1 MAASMLPS
9 VGAALPEFRIRAHNA
24 SVHSENK
31 IHDDTVAQ
39 QYGFRGGLVPG
50 VTVYAYMA
58 VPVVRAFGPDWL
70 ERGTMSV
77 RLLKPF
83 YEGEE
88 ALVRATVIEGS
99 TDGVT
104 LDVTAINPS
113 GETCAAGRA
122 TLPTVATAL
131 PDVARFPAVPRPSP
145 RPPVS
150 YEELASREI
159 LGCIDEVFDPSS
171 GEAAQY
177 LDEVGDD
184 YPAHFGANAIAS
196 SGYLI
201 RRANSAL
208 ALNVALNPWIHVS
221 SEVTHHSHLQAG
233 EPFSTHARITDL
245 FERKGHKFV
254 RMDVLI
260 LGSGD
265 RPVMFVDHT
274 AIYDVRRTDS

>member
-1 MAASMLPS
+1 MATSALPPS
-9 VGAALPEFRIRAHNA
+9 GSALPEFRIRAHNA

-70 ERGTMSV
+70 ERGAMSV

-88 ALVRATVIEGS
+88 ALVRATVVEDGP
-99 TDGVT
+99 DGVT
-104 LDVTAINPS
+104 LEVVAINPAA
-113 GETCAAGRA
+113 ETCAAGRA
-122 TLPTVATAL
+122 TLPAVASPA
-131 PDVARFPAVPRPSP
+131 PDISRFPAVPRPSP

-150 YEELASREI
+150 YEELAAREI
-159 LGCIDEVFDPSS
+159 LGCIDEVFDPST

-177 LDEVGDD
+177 LAEVGDD
-184 YPAHFGANAIAS
+184 YPAHFGADAIAS

-221 SEVTHHSHLQAG
+221 SEVTHHSHLHAG
-233 EPFSTHARITDL
+233 EPFSTHARITEL

-260 LGSGD
+260 LASGD

-274 AIYDVRRTDS
+274 AIYDVRGADA